1 MTVAEQTIDKP
12 ARFNF
17 RLPAEIKDRIEK
29 AAIISGVTVTDF
41 AINVLADSADEVLE
55 KQHTRILS
63 DRDRDIFLA
72 MLDEDVEPNE
82 ALLKAVEEYK
92 RRVISK

>member
-1 MTVAEQTIDKP
+1 MSVAENTLNGV

-29 AAIISGVTVTDF
+29 AAIVSGLTVTDF
-41 AINVLADSADEVLE
+41 AISALTNTADEVLE
-55 KQHTRILS
+55 KHHTRILS

-72 MLDEDVEPNE
+72 MLDENPEPNE
-82 ALLKAVEEYK
+82 ALLNAVAEYK
-92 RRVISK
+92 RRVISR

>member
-1 MTVAEQTIDKP
+1 MPIVEQTINKQ

-41 AINVLADSADEVLE
+41 AINVLADSADQVIE
-55 KQHTRILS
+55 KQHNRTLS
-63 DRDRDIFLA
+63 DRDRDIFLE
-72 MLDEDVEPNE
+72 MLENPPAPNE

-92 RRVISK
+92 RRIISK

>member
-1 MTVAEQTIDKP
+1 MPIAEETIKKQ

-17 RLPAEIKDRIEK
+17 RLPAEIKERIEK
-29 AAIISGVTVTDF
+29 AAIVSGVTVTDF
-41 AINVLADSADEVLE
+41 AITALADTADEVLE

-63 DRDRDIFLA
+63 DRDRDIFLD
-72 MLDEDVEPNE
+72 MLENPPKPNK

-92 RRVISK
+92 RRVTSK

>member
-1 MTVAEQTIDKP
+1 MSIAEQTINKP

-41 AINVLADSADEVLE
+41 AINVLANSAAEVLE
-55 KQHTRILS
+55 KQYTRTLS